1 MHTTEEFVKTR
12 DVSCMR
18 TYDVSD
24 NGDKEELQ
32 RALSMNPVWDAFVF
46 KKYAWE
52 VFGHPHNMW
61 RAVSFVRPCASVPA
75 EDNDTLRSFASFP
88 PVTKF
93 SLLWGGPVWIEP
105 YNHDGVTVADV
116 LQQILDTD
124 KSLSMHNSDFGELIE
139 RFEPG
144 GLWEGKTHRMVPRS
158 WTLSDTFKALGG
170 LLDWLTIVRWTGL
183 NIEEI
188 YRDGI
193 ACYMQFQ
200 LQKLP
205 DKYEDFIKLTTL
217 RR

>member
-75 EDNDTLRSFASFP
+75 EDNDTLRYGDELVQHPILWRSFASFP

-116 LQQILDTD
+116 LQQILDTYVPSKHD
-124 KSLSMHNSDFGELIE
+124 LPLPYSA
-139 RFEPG
+139 
-144 GLWEGKTHRMVPRS
+144 EGN
-158 WTLSDTFKALGG
+158 A
-170 LLDWLTIVRWTGL
+170 
-183 NIEEI
+183 
-188 YRDGI
+188 Y
-193 ACYMQFQ
+193 
-200 LQKLP
+200 
-205 DKYEDFIKLTTL
+205 
-217 RR
+217 